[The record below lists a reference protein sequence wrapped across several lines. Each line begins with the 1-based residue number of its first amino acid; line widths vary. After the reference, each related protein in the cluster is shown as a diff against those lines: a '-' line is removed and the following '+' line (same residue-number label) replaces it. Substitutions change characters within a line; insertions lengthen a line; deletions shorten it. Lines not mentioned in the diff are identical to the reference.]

1 MNSYEIMLSESQ
13 ERMLV
18 IVKRG
23 REHELEE
30 VFEKW
35 DLHAAKIGEVKE
47 GDRMV
52 VRHKGVVVADLP
64 AKSLT
69 DEAPVYD
76 QPASEPPQVRAGRGL
91 ES

>member
-1 MNSYEIMLSESQ
+1 MLPT
-13 ERMLV
+13 L
-18 IVKRG
+18 
-23 REHELEE
+23 
-30 VFEKW
+30 
-35 DLHAAKIGEVKE
+35 GEVKE

-76 QPASEPPQVRAGRGL
+76 QPTSEPAHFRKKLAD
-91 ES
+91 